1 MLSSINA
8 DLKQLKLI
16 LKIYKQIEST
26 INTEDIYYELKER
39 LIEEADYFNE
49 FKNILFIKIYL
60 KNIRV

>member
-49 FKNILFIKIYL
+49 FKNILIY
-60 KNIRV
+60 KNIFNY